1 MAIVGVVAEYNP
13 LHRGHL
19 RHLALTREAAGSDST
34 VVVCMSGNWVQRG
47 ECAVTDKWTRAR
59 QACEHGADLV
69 LELPTVFAVSSAE
82 TFARSA
88 VAILKAAGI
97 THLSFG
103 CESGEVETLWTLA
116 AALSSP
122 AFDVAVRP
130 FLDAGLSYPAARQK
144 ALEVLVG
151 REAAGAVAGP
161 NNNLAVE
168 YLRALSVDITPIAI
182 QRTGTHDGPLEG
194 DYPSASAI
202 RGLLLEGDIN
212 RANDYLAEAWP
223 GEAHEFRQLEI
234 AILCKLRQMEPEE
247 LEAIPDGGDGLA
259 QRLWKASRE
268 AGSLEELYELSKTKR
283 FTHARIRRVVLWAGL
298 GLTGADRPGGPEYLR
313 VLAMTK
319 RGAEHLGTLKDRC
332 ALPIITK
339 SADHKDLLEREARLT
354 DLYAL
359 CAPSRRPCGE
369 EWRRSPAVI

>member
-19 RHLALTREAAGSDST
+19 RHLALTREAVGADSA

-47 ECAVTDKWTRAR
+47 ECAVADKWMRAR
-59 QACEHGADLV
+59 QACAHGADLV

-88 VAILKAAGI
+88 VAILRAAGV

-103 CESGEVETLWTLA
+103 CECGEVETLWILA

-122 AFDVAVRP
+122 AFNVALRP

-144 ALEVLVG
+144 ALEILVG

-168 YLRALSVDITPIAI
+168 YLRALPVDITPIAI
-182 QRTGTHDGPLEG
+182 QRTGAHDGPLEA
-194 DYPSASAI
+194 DYPSASAL
-202 RGLLLEGDIN
+202 RRLLLEGDIN
-212 RANDYLAEAWP
+212 RANDSLAQPWT
-223 GEAHEFRQLEI
+223 GEVHDFRQLEI
-234 AILCKLRQMEPEE
+234 AILCKLRRMGPEE
-247 LEAIPDGGDGLA
+247 LAAIPDGGDGLA

-298 GLTGADRPGGPEYLR
+298 GLTGADRPAEPAYLR
-313 VLAMTK
+313 VLAMTR
-319 RGAEHLGTLKDRC
+319 RGAEHLGSLKGRC
-332 ALPIITK
+332 LLPVITK
-339 SADHKDLLEREARLT
+339 SADYRDLLEGEAGLT

-369 EWRRSPAVI
+369 EWRRTPAVV